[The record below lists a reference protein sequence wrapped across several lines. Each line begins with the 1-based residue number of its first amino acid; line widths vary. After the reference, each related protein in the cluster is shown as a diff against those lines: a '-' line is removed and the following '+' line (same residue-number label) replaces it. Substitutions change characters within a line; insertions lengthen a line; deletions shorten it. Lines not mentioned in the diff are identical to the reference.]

1 MAYLQAIWT
10 ERGKD
15 DARAN
20 LANPRFEQAG
30 DVHDWRNY
38 VGKYVQ
44 QVWKTLDAEQRA
56 AIALDADDRASRE
69 EWD

>member
-1 MAYLQAIWT
+1 MGYLQAIWT

-15 DARAN
+15 DARCS
-20 LANPRFEQAG
+20 LANPQFDLAG

-38 VGKYVQ
+38 VGKYTRQ
-44 QVWKTLDAEQRA
+44 IWKSLDSEQRA
-56 AIALDADDRASRE
+56 AIALDADDRAARE